1 MRVQVPPRGLYYLCS
16 MRPIIDPNRRRQRK
30 SQRRRDRTT
39 VRDAGFSDMA
49 PYLESYG
56 PNQPY
61 LPAGHFD
68 PSKRE
73 VLMFKKD
80 APDVLEHELTHA
92 EQLGPLSMALRPQDP
107 TTRKAFRK
115 IRRTLGDENFEDLTS
130 REQAGAEYMLF
141 QPHEFEAIVRG
152 AIVDADKFGVD
163 LTQDF
168 DTVQKQLMNM
178 SGGNSNLN
186 LLLHASKALKT
197 QEQKDLFMSSIRS
210 NLGL

>member
-1 MRVQVPPRGLYYLCS
+1 
-16 MRPIIDPNRRRQRK
+16 
-30 SQRRRDRTT
+30 
-39 VRDAGFSDMA
+39 
-49 PYLESYG
+49 
-56 PNQPY
+56 
-61 LPAGHFD
+61 
-68 PSKRE
+68 
-73 VLMFKKD
+73 
-80 APDVLEHELTHA
+80 
-92 EQLGPLSMALRPQDP
+92 MALRPQDP

-115 IRRTLGDENFEDLTS
+115 IRRTLGEENFEDLTP

-141 QPHEFEAIVRG
+141 QPDEFEAIVRG

>member
-1 MRVQVPPRGLYYLCS
+1 
-16 MRPIIDPNRRRQRK
+16 
-30 SQRRRDRTT
+30 
-39 VRDAGFSDMA
+39 
-49 PYLESYG
+49 
-56 PNQPY
+56 
-61 LPAGHFD
+61 
-68 PSKRE
+68 
-73 VLMFKKD
+73 
-80 APDVLEHELTHA
+80 
-92 EQLGPLSMALRPQDP
+92 
-107 TTRKAFRK
+107 
-115 IRRTLGDENFEDLTS
+115 
-130 REQAGAEYMLF
+130 MLF

-152 AIVDADKFGVD
+152 AVLDAEKFGVD